1 MKKEFEGAATA
12 SGGGNNVFEPKLVT
26 IPDETAAATSSGTEQ
41 LGGQCSSINSA
52 ITPEGNSSQASTKET
67 NAISDELSLEAAAN
81 AAAAALPPLPPQ
93 GTSKVPLAAKLEN
106 TRKFSQTISSEGAE
120 FDIEENEEDFDPHF
134 QRVYISGDD
143 NTGVRLFF
151 WRLQLHLKTIEV
163 LSLLRRYFLEKNGPR
178 CTNCVYCAEEF
189 IYLTNYTP

>member
-1 MKKEFEGAATA
+1 MKKEFEGAAATTQ

-26 IPDETAAATSSGTEQ
+26 IPDETAAAATSSGTEQ

-151 WRLQLHLKTIEV
+151 
-163 LSLLRRYFLEKNGPR
+163 
-178 CTNCVYCAEEF
+178 
-189 IYLTNYTP
+189 

>member
-1 MKKEFEGAATA
+1 MKKEFEGAAATTQ

-26 IPDETAAATSSGTEQ
+26 IPDETAAASSSETE

-52 ITPEGNSSQASTKET
+52 ITPESQASTKET

-106 TRKFSQTISSEGAE
+106 TRKFSQTISCEGAE
-120 FDIEENEEDFDPHF
+120 FDIEENEDDFDPHF

-143 NTGVRLFF
+143 NTGVRLFSATY
-151 WRLQLHLKTIEV
+151 RVSQQV
-163 LSLLRRYFLEKNGPR
+163 LD
-178 CTNCVYCAEEF
+178 TD
-189 IYLTNYTP
+189 LTTKY

>member
-26 IPDETAAATSSGTEQ
+26 IPDETAAATSSGTEQQQ

-151 WRLQLHLKTIEV
+151 
-163 LSLLRRYFLEKNGPR
+163 
-178 CTNCVYCAEEF
+178 
-189 IYLTNYTP
+189 